1 MRALIV
7 GGGKVGTF
15 IADQLATDGAEVVV
29 LEQSEARVEAALRGA
44 TPAGVQWVVGDACEI
59 DDLAAAKPE
68 AADVVVAV
76 TGDDEDNL
84 VCSLLAKQE
93 YGVPRVIARVNNPDN
108 EWLFNETWGVD
119 LSVSTPHLLTALVQE
134 AVSVGNLVRLL
145 SLGAGDVRLSEVR
158 LAAGSP
164 AVGRRIEDLGLPRA
178 SSVVAVVRG
187 ASVVVPRGDTALS
200 DGDELLL
207 LVSDDVEAEVRRIVI
222 G

>member
-1 MRALIV
+1 MRVLIV

-15 IADQLATDGAEVVV
+15 IAEQLAADGAEVAI
-29 LEQSEARVEAALRGA
+29 LEKNEVRVDAARRSD
-44 TPAGVQWVVGDACEI
+44 PIPGVQWIVGDACEI

-68 AADVVVAV
+68 ASDVVVAV

-158 LAAGSP
+158 LATGSP
-164 AVGRRIEDLGLPRA
+164 AVGRRIEELGLPRA

-187 ASVVVPRGDTALS
+187 DSVVVPRGDTVLG

-207 LVSDDVEAEVRRIVI
+207 LVNDDVEAEVRGIVI